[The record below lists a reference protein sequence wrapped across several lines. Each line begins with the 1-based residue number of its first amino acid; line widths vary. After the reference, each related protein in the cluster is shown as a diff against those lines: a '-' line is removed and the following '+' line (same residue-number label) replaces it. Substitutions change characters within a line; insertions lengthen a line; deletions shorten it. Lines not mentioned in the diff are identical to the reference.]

1 MQSTKQ
7 VDNMQNYNL
16 IKILQKFPS
25 EHIKNIDSS
34 VCSQLELSG
43 LAPRFC
49 GASIAL
55 AVGSRG
61 ITDLLPIVRSTISF
75 IQRMGGN
82 PFIIPAMGS
91 HGGASAQG
99 QKALLEA
106 YGISENTLKVPV
118 VSSMEVVELPSNG
131 LPNRVFMSKP
141 AFESDGV
148 ILINR
153 IKPHTD
159 FHGRYESGLVK
170 MSVIGL
176 GKHAQAMEIHK
187 FGVLGLKELI
197 PQTAERVLSTG
208 KILLGLGI
216 VENSCD
222 RAVHIEA
229 IPHDRILEREP
240 ELLDLARL
248 NMPSLPLEDIDVL
261 IVDRSGKD
269 ISGVGMDPWII
280 GRMRIN
286 GEPEPSSP
294 RIKSIFVADLT
305 EKSLGNALGIGL
317 ADVISRRLFNKIN
330 FDETYENA
338 FTSTFLERAKI
349 PVIAENDRK
358 GLEFALRN
366 CGAVSLEEARIVR
379 IRDTLH
385 IDQLYVSPNIWDTL
399 KTNGKIELISGPCR
413 LFEGER
419 LSSF

>member
-1 MQSTKQ
+1 ME
-7 VDNMQNYNL
+7 NYNL

-25 EHIKNIDSS
+25 EHMENIDSS

-43 LAPRFC
+43 LAPRFR

-99 QKALLEA
+99 QRAVLEA

-118 VSSMEVVELPSNG
+118 VSSMEIVELPSNG

-240 ELLDLARL
+240 DLLDLARL

-280 GRMRIN
+280 GRMRIS

-317 ADVISRRLFNKIN
+317 ADVISRRFFRKIN

-349 PVIAENDRK
+349 PVIVENDRM

-379 IRDTLH
+379 IRDTLQL
-385 IDQLYVSPNIWDTL
+385 DQLYVSPNLWDTL
-399 KTNGKIELISGPCR
+399 KSNEKIERISGPCR
-413 LFEGER
+413 LFDGESLR
-419 LSSF
+419 PF